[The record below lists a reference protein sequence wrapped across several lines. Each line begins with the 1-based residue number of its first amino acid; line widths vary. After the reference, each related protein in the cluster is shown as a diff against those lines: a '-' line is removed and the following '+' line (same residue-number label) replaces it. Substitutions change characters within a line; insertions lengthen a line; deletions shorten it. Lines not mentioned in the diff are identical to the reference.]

1 MGYSYCNRNGRLR
14 CNDLAKREESMQRDL
29 APDVLRGFA
38 LLGILVVNI
47 QFMGLNSDQGA
58 RGEWT
63 QGFANGSATFLIAA
77 LFAGKFYL
85 LFSFLFGY
93 SSNYVIR
100 NDRSNRARWI
110 KRCLVLIAFGA
121 LHFTFLWHGDIIF
134 VYGLFGL
141 LLTFFFFRADR
152 TLKIWSRIVFFLS
165 TFFIVL
171 IGALALTA
179 EYLLNEDLGSST
191 VVSLDEILRSGTF
204 LESIPA
210 RLEVWVLGIA
220 TGIFLQGGL
229 AFAAF
234 LLGVRLARAN
244 FLSSPID
251 KAANERLIKKGLILG
266 LPIQIIAAAILLQNE
281 QSAEPSESVYL
292 ISLFVSFVTAPLL
305 SMFYVGLIRKLVEE
319 RPNLVSWLKPAGK
332 MSLTI
337 YISQSVITSL
347 IFGPWGLGLFQ
358 DLQTWQVFV
367 LAFAIWLFL
376 SYLAGQWLK
385 RFNQGP
391 LEKLVGS
398 ITRNRK
404 GND

>member
-1 MGYSYCNRNGRLR
+1 
-14 CNDLAKREESMQRDL
+14 MQRDL

-100 NDRSNRARWI
+100 NDKSNRARWI
-110 KRCLVLIAFGA
+110 KRCLVLIGFGV

-134 VYGLFGL
+134 LYGLFGL

-152 TLKIWSRIVFFLS
+152 TLKIWSRIVFFVS

-171 IGALALTA
+171 IGALALMA
-179 EYLLNEDLGSST
+179 EYLLEEDLGSIT
-191 VVSLDEILRSGTF
+191 VSSLDEILRSGSF

-266 LPIQIIAAAILLQNE
+266 LPIQIIAAVILLQNE

-319 RPNLVSWLKPAGK
+319 RPHLVLWMKPAGK

-367 LAFAIWLFL
+367 LAIAIWLLL
-376 SYLAGQWLK
+376 SNLAALWLK
-385 RFNQGP
+385 RFKQGP
-391 LEKLVGS
+391 LESLMSDV
-398 ITRNRK
+398 TRSR
-404 GND
+404 

>member
-1 MGYSYCNRNGRLR
+1 
-14 CNDLAKREESMQRDL
+14 MQRDL

-110 KRCLVLIAFGA
+110 KRCLVLIGFGA

-134 VYGLFGL
+134 LYGLFGL

-171 IGALALTA
+171 IGALALMA
-179 EYLLNEDLGSST
+179 EYLLDEDLGTST

-251 KAANERLIKKGLILG
+251 KAANKRLIQRGLIFG
-266 LPIQIIAAAILLQNE
+266 LPIQIIAAVILLQNE
-281 QSAEPSESVYL
+281 QAAEPSESVYL
-292 ISLFVSFVTAPLL
+292 ISLIVSFVTAPLL

-319 RPNLVSWLKPAGK
+319 RLNLVLWMKPAGK

-347 IFGPWGLGLFQ
+347 IFSPWGFGLFQ

-367 LAFAIWLFL
+367 LAFAIWLLL
-376 SYLAGQWLK
+376 SYLAAQWLK
-385 RFNQGP
+385 KFNQGP
-391 LEKLVGS
+391 LESLMS
-398 ITRNRK
+398 SMTRSR
-404 GND
+404 

>member
-1 MGYSYCNRNGRLR
+1 
-14 CNDLAKREESMQRDL
+14 MQRDL

-134 VYGLFGL
+134 LYGLFGL

-171 IGALALTA
+171 IGALALMA
-179 EYLLNEDLGSST
+179 EYLLDEDLGTST

-398 ITRNRK
+398 LTRNRK

>member
-1 MGYSYCNRNGRLR
+1 M
-14 CNDLAKREESMQRDL
+14 KMQRDI

-63 QGFANGSATFLIAA
+63 QGFANGAATFLIAA

-100 NDRSNRARWI
+100 NDRSNRARWV
-110 KRCLVLIAFGA
+110 KRCIVLIAFGV

-134 VYGLFGL
+134 LYGLFGL
-141 LLTFFFFRADR
+141 LLTFFFFRADK
-152 TLKIWSRIVFFLS
+152 TLKIWSRLVFSIS

-171 IGALALTA
+171 IGVLAFVA
-179 EYLLNEDLGSST
+179 EYLLEEDLGVSAES
-191 VVSLDEILRSGTF
+191 SLDAILQNGTY

-210 RLEVWVLGIA
+210 RIEVWLLSISS
-220 TGIFLQGGL
+220 GIFLQGGL

-234 LLGVRLARAN
+234 LLGVRLARSN

-251 KAANERLIKKGLILG
+251 KTVNSRLIKKGLVFG
-266 LPIQIIAAAILLQNE
+266 LPIQVIAAVVLLQNE
-281 QSAEPSESVYL
+281 QGAAPSESIYL
-292 ISLFVSFVTAPLL
+292 ISLCASFVAAPLL
-305 SMFYVGLIRKLVEE
+305 SMFYVGVIRKLVEE
-319 RPNLVSWLKPAGK
+319 KPNLVSWMKPAGR

-337 YISQSVITSL
+337 YISQSVITSM
-347 IFGPWGLGLFQ
+347 IFGPWGFGLFQ
-358 DLQTWQVFV
+358 DLQTWQVML
-367 LAFAIWLFL
+367 LAFVIWLL
-376 SYLAGQWLK
+376 LVYLAAIWLK

-391 LEKLVGS
+391 LENLVNTF
-398 ITRNRK
+398 TRNR
-404 GND
+404 

>member
-1 MGYSYCNRNGRLR
+1 MPN
-14 CNDLAKREESMQRDL
+14 MQRDT

-63 QGFANGSATFLIAA
+63 QGFANGAATFLIAA
-77 LFAGKFYL
+77 LFTGKFYL

-93 SSNYVIR
+93 SSSYVIR
-100 NDRSNRARWI
+100 NDRANRPRWI
-110 KRCLVLIAFGA
+110 KRCIVLIVFGA

-134 VYGLFGL
+134 FYGLFGL
-141 LLTFFFFRADR
+141 LLTFFFFRAEK
-152 TLKIWSRIVFFLS
+152 TLKIWSRIIFS
-165 TFFIVL
+165 TSTIFIVL
-171 IGALALTA
+171 IGALTFIS
-179 EYLLNEDLGSST
+179 EFLLEEDLASST
-191 VVSLDEILRSGTF
+191 VSTLDEILQGGTF

-210 RLEVWVLGIA
+210 RLEVWLLSISA
-220 TGIFLQGGL
+220 GIFLQGGL

-234 LLGVRLARAN
+234 LIGVRLARSN

-251 KAANERLIKKGLILG
+251 KAANSKLMKKGLFLG
-266 LPIQIIAAAILLQNE
+266 LPIQIIAAVILLRNE
-281 QSAEPSESVYL
+281 QGAEPSESIYL
-292 ISLFVSFVTAPLL
+292 ISLFVSFVAAPLL

-319 RPNLVSWLKPAGK
+319 RPHLVLWMKPAGK

-358 DLQTWQVFV
+358 DLQTWQVFI
-367 LAFAIWLFL
+367 LAFGIWLLL
-376 SYLAGQWLK
+376 SYFAAQWLK
-385 RFNQGP
+385 RFEQGP
-391 LEKLVGS
+391 LEKLVS
-398 ITRNRK
+398 TLTRNR
-404 GND
+404 

>member
-1 MGYSYCNRNGRLR
+1 
-14 CNDLAKREESMQRDL
+14 MQRDL

-171 IGALALTA
+171 IGALALMA
-179 EYLLNEDLGSST
+179 EYLLDEDLGTST

-251 KAANERLIKKGLILG
+251 KAANKRLIQRGLIFG
-266 LPIQIIAAAILLQNE
+266 LPIQIIAAVILLQNE

-319 RPNLVSWLKPAGK
+319 RPHLVLWMKPAGK

-367 LAFAIWLFL
+367 LAFAIWLLL
-376 SYLAGQWLK
+376 SYLAALWLK
-385 RFNQGP
+385 RFKQGP
-391 LEKLVGS
+391 LENLVS
-398 ITRNRK
+398 SLTRNR
-404 GND
+404 

>member
-1 MGYSYCNRNGRLR
+1 MLFIAFDGLG
-14 CNDLAKREESMQRDL
+14 LARARHLMTTQRDTT
-29 APDVLRGFA
+29 PDVLRGFA

-47 QFMGLNSDQGA
+47 QFMGLSSDQGA

-100 NDRSNRARWI
+100 GDKSNRARWI
-110 KRCLVLIAFGA
+110 KRCFVLIAFGA

-134 VYGLFGL
+134 LYGLFGL

-152 TLKIWSRIVFFLS
+152 TIEIWTRVVFSIS
-165 TFFIVL
+165 TVFIVL
-171 IGALALTA
+171 FGVLTVIV
-179 EYLLNEDLGSST
+179 EYLLKEDLGVTTES
-191 VVSLDEILRSGTF
+191 SLDVILQNGTF

-210 RLEVWVLGIA
+210 RIEVWLLSISS
-220 TGIFLQGGL
+220 GIFLQGGL

-234 LLGVRLARAN
+234 LLGLRLARSN

-251 KAANERLIKKGLILG
+251 KAANSRLMKKGLFFG
-266 LPIQIIAAAILLQNE
+266 LPIQVVAAVILLRNE
-281 QSAEPSESVYL
+281 QAAEPSESIYL
-292 ISLFVSFVTAPLL
+292 ISLFASFVAAPLL

-319 RPNLVSWLKPAGK
+319 RPHLVLWMKPAGK

-337 YISQSVITSL
+337 YISQSVIASL
-347 IFGPWGLGLFQ
+347 IFGPWGFGLFQ
-358 DLQTWQVFV
+358 DLQTWQVFL
-367 LAFAIWLFL
+367 LAFGIWLSL
-376 SYLAGQWLK
+376 SYLAALWLQ
-385 RFNQGP
+385 RFKQGP
-391 LEKLVGS
+391 LEKLVS
-398 ITRNRK
+398 TLTRNR
-404 GND
+404 

>member
-1 MGYSYCNRNGRLR
+1 
-14 CNDLAKREESMQRDL
+14 MQRDT

-47 QFMGLNSDQGA
+47 QFMGLSSDQGA

-93 SSNYVIR
+93 SSNYVIQ

-110 KRCLVLIAFGA
+110 KRCFVLIALGA

-134 VYGLFGL
+134 LYGLFGL

-152 TLKIWSRIVFFLS
+152 TLKIWTRIVFSIS
-165 TFFIVL
+165 TFFVVL
-171 IGALALTA
+171 VCALAFIA
-179 EYLLNEDLGSST
+179 GYLLNEDLQMST
-191 VVSLDEILRSGTF
+191 VSSLDEILQNGTY

-210 RLEVWVLGIA
+210 RLEVWLLSIS

-234 LLGVRLARAN
+234 LLGVRLARSN
-244 FLSSPID
+244 FLSSPVD
-251 KAANERLIKKGLILG
+251 KLANSRLIKKGLFIG
-266 LPIQIIAAAILLQNE
+266 LPIQIIAAAIFLRNE
-281 QSAEPSESVYL
+281 QAADPSESISL
-292 ISLFVSFVTAPLL
+292 ISLSASFVTAPLL
-305 SMFYVGLIRKLVEE
+305 SMFYVGFIRKLVEE
-319 RPNLVSWLKPAGK
+319 RPHLVLWMKPAGK

-347 IFGPWGLGLFQ
+347 IFSPWGLGLFQ

-367 LAFAIWLFL
+367 LAFAIWLL
-376 SYLAGQWLK
+376 LAYLAAQWLK
-385 RFNQGP
+385 KFDQGP
-391 LEKLVGS
+391 LESLMS
-398 ITRNRK
+398 SMTRSR
-404 GND
+404 

>member
-1 MGYSYCNRNGRLR
+1 MI
-14 CNDLAKREESMQRDL
+14 QRDTT
-29 APDVLRGFA
+29 PDVLRGFA

-47 QFMGLNSDQGA
+47 QFMGLNSSDGA

-100 NDRSNRARWI
+100 NDTSNRARWV
-110 KRCLVLIAFGA
+110 KRCFVLIAFGA

-134 VYGLFGL
+134 MYGLLGL
-141 LLTFFFFRADR
+141 LLTFFFFRADS
-152 TLKIWSRIVFFLS
+152 TIMIWSRIIFSIS
-165 TFFIVL
+165 TILILL
-171 IGALALTA
+171 IGALSLIV
-179 EYLLNEDLGSST
+179 EFVLEEDLGSST
-191 VVSLDEILRSGTF
+191 ESNLDEILRNGSF

-210 RLEVWVLGIA
+210 RIELWILSISS
-220 TGIFLQGGL
+220 GIFLQGGL

-234 LLGVRLARAN
+234 LLGVRLARVN
-244 FLSSPID
+244 FLSSPMD
-251 KAANERLIKKGLILG
+251 KAANSRLMKKGLFFG
-266 LPIQIIAAAILLQNE
+266 LPIQVIAAVILVQNE
-281 QSAEPSESVYL
+281 QAPEPSESIYL
-292 ISLFVSFVTAPLL
+292 ISLFASIVAAPLL

-319 RPNLVSWLKPAGK
+319 KPHLVLWMKPAGK

-358 DLQTWQVFV
+358 DLQTWQVFL
-367 LAFAIWLFL
+367 LAFGIWLLL
-376 SYLAGQWLK
+376 SYLAAQWLK
-385 RFNQGP
+385 RFSQGP
-391 LEKLVGS
+391 LEKLVS
-398 ITRNRK
+398 SLTRNR
-404 GND
+404 